1 MKKIYFALLSA
12 ALILTSCV
20 EHMEEV
26 ESTQF
31 AGIWAVVDEYDMA
44 STFYVFDKGYF
55 IEYNSIDQYYVHD
68 EIIWGAMR
76 SPDNFG
82 KRYKYSAE
90 DGFLC
95 YNDYFK
101 DVKVNMIREG
111 NELIIGE
118 QRCRLITNVKKPH
131 YSKIALS
138 ESNKTTFLDDD
149 TKIEWDYQIVNP
161 LYEYE
166 LEVVQVPQWCGDVSV
181 EDGKIYFTV
190 EQGVETRTGKFVLSY
205 PTAGEMAI
213 DVKRGDM
220 DILAEDTY
228 ASFQYM
234 YDYGSFSYTVQN
246 PRKGASPVVYSS
258 AGWIRALT
266 AKNGVVSFTVEKN
279 DTRKSREGKIT
290 LSYDEVVVE
299 FEVTQASQSGYGY
312 WIGEWLFKDQY
323 GHQQKVRIRENIFDS
338 SYRMTGYGGLSNEF
352 AAVLQWNADNS
363 QWELRNQVIGYEDL
377 EDGNA
382 SEVWMYGGS
391 KSGFKIPENNGPIC
405 HCVKSSGTA
414 HKLYTYDGTVDFIS
428 LASNCNGEWTDHSSS
443 DYPEFPI
450 TINWAGN

>member
-1 MKKIYFALLSA
+1 
-12 ALILTSCV
+12 
-20 EHMEEV
+20 
-26 ESTQF
+26 
-31 AGIWAVVDEYDMA
+31 
-44 STFYVFDKGYF
+44 
-55 IEYNSIDQYYVHD
+55 
-68 EIIWGAMR
+68 
-76 SPDNFG
+76 
-82 KRYKYSAE
+82 
-90 DGFLC
+90 
-95 YNDYFK
+95 
-101 DVKVNMIREG
+101 
-111 NELIIGE
+111 
-118 QRCRLITNVKKPH
+118 
-131 YSKIALS
+131 LS

-149 TKIEWDYQIVNP
+149 TKIEWDYQIANP

-190 EQGVETRTGKFVLSY
+190 EQGIETRTGKFVLSY
-205 PTAGEMAI
+205 PTAGEVAI

-234 YDYGSFSYTVQN
+234 YDNGSFSYTVQN

-290 LSYDEVVVE
+290 LSYDEVAVE
-299 FEVTQASQSGYGY
+299 FEVTQASQSDYGY

-323 GHQQKVRIRENIFDS
+323 GRQQKVRIRENIYDS
-338 SYRMTGYGGLSNEF
+338 SYRMTGYGGLSNDF
-352 AAVLQWNADNS
+352 AAVLQWNADND
-363 QWELRNQVIGYEDL
+363 QWELKNQVIGYEDL

-405 HCVKSSGTA
+405 RCVKSSGTA

-428 LASNCNGEWTDHSSS
+428 LASNCNGEWTDPSSS

-450 TINWAGN
+450 TITWAGN